1 MSDYRPNRDH
11 NRRGKVVGESVAQLI
26 QSAEWVLQ
34 FLEQYPPYFS
44 DGRSM
49 ETDLG
54 GGLLELQKAVDN
66 VKEIP

>member
-1 MSDYRPNRDH
+1 MSDRPNR
-11 NRRGKVVGESVAQLI
+11 KVSRVGESVAQLI

-34 FLEQYPPYFS
+34 FFEQYPPYFS
-44 DGRSM
+44 DGQSM

-54 GGLLELQKAVDN
+54 EGLRELQKAVDN